1 MKPFTEISSE
11 IDLYEMT
18 GVAPKTSGLG
28 VHIWISSRSKAKHG
42 PRIKVSDSIGKFDP
56 TDNFSM
62 SVSHDPE
69 IVAGTPRIHH
79 GHLETLKDW
88 IIMNHTHLHRIWHS
102 DVLDS
107 QDHLDGIIKM

>member
-1 MKPFTEISSE
+1 MVRGLRFT
-11 IDLYEMT
+11 
-18 GVAPKTSGLG
+18 
-28 VHIWISSRSKAKHG
+28 
-42 PRIKVSDSIGKFDP
+42 GKFDP

-69 IVAGTPRIHH
+69 IVTGTPRIRQ
-79 GHLETLKDW
+79 GHPETLKDR
-88 IIMNHTHLHRIWHS
+88 IIMNHTHPHRICHS

>member
-1 MKPFTEISSE
+1 MKTFTENSEE

-28 VHIWISSRSKAKHG
+28 VHIWISSRGNAKHG
-42 PRIKVSDSIGKFDP
+42 PWIKVHRQIRP
-56 TDNFSM
+56 NRQFSM

-69 IVAGTPRIHH
+69 IVTGTPRIRQ
-79 GHLETLKDW
+79 GHPETLKDR
-88 IIMNHTHLHRIWHS
+88 IIMNHTHPHRICHS

-107 QDHLDGIIKM
+107 QDHLDGITKM

>member
-1 MKPFTEISSE
+1 MKTFTEISEE
-11 IDLYEMT
+11 IDPYEMT

-28 VHIWISSRSKAKHG
+28 ATHG
-42 PRIKVSDSIGKFDP
+42 FYI
-56 TDNFSM
+56 
-62 SVSHDPE
+62 SHDPK
-69 IVAGTPRIHH
+69 IAAGTPRIHQ

-107 QDHLDGIIKM
+107 QDHLDGIAKM